1 MNGYGGGS
9 AGLGKT
15 ATHMGGPQR
24 RATNDLQRRVAS
36 QSPSLAY
43 EMKANNPKMNQ
54 LVIDY

>member
-1 MNGYGGGS
+1 MNGYGAGS

-15 ATHMGGPQR
+15 ATNLSGPQR

-43 EMKANNPKMNQ
+43 ELKVNPKMN
-54 LVIDY
+54 